1 MKNDNESGPDYSELV
16 VDMETCHECGGRFLE
31 NMTGEMECDSCGLIN
46 GQALDTG
53 KEWRVFSD
61 GSGAN
66 QERTGMAPTWMLHDK
81 GLTTDI
87 DWRNRDHAGGRITGD
102 FAKRLRRIRTQ
113 HKRTRIR
120 NSTERNL
127 VSALSELNRLA
138 SQMTLPQPIREEAAY
153 IYRKSVEA
161 KLVRGR
167 SIEGVVAA
175 SLYAACRMRGNP
187 RTLDEVGLHSR
198 TGRKEI
204 GRTFRAIRRELALDV
219 TPAQPEG
226 YIPRFC
232 GDLGLPARV
241 EGRALQILR
250 HVSDSSMMAGRGP
263 TGIAA
268 AAVYLSSRMS
278 ESKRT
283 QREVSQAAGVTEV
296 TIRNRYREICDAL
309 DIDPEDPKQPEN
321 L

>member
-1 MKNDNESGPDYSELV
+1 MEEGVERMEIT
-16 VDMETCHECGGRFLE
+16 VDLENCGECNGRFRE
-31 NMTGEMECDSCGLIN
+31 NNNTGELECDQCGLVH
-46 GQALDTG
+46 GQAIDSG
-53 KEWRVFSD
+53 KEWRSFED

-87 DWRNRDHAGGRITGD
+87 DWRNRDASGQRISGD
-102 FAKRLRRIRTQ
+102 FARRLRRIRTQ
-113 HKRTRIR
+113 HRRTRIR

-204 GRTFRAIRRELALDV
+204 GRTFRAIRRELGLDV

-232 GDLGLPARV
+232 GDLDLHASV
-241 EGRALQILR
+241 EGLAMVILR
-250 HVSDSSMMAGRGP
+250 SVDGLSMMAGRGP

-268 AAVYLSSRMS
+268 AAVYLSSRIC
-278 ESKRT
+278 ESPRT

-296 TIRNRYREICDAL
+296 TIRNRYREICAAL
-309 DIDPEDPKQPEN
+309 KIDPEDPKRPEN